1 MFIFRDFKWLGHR
14 DTWNDNELIEWAGPN
29 IEKIFWRGPYDFLFL
44 VLTSNISSTSL
55 HPDILGDT
63 TFSHLFTQELQK
75 WTNPYYKHSE
85 DKRSR
90 GEWLELVNS
99 ATTTTFIV
107 STSERSSIICSV
119 KMHYGVFMFAF
130 VNFHHILLGEG
141 GGKQLNTHEV

>member
-1 MFIFRDFKWLGHR
+1 MSRAKYR
-14 DTWNDNELIEWAGPN
+14 
-29 IEKIFWRGPYDFLFL
+29 KIFWRGPYDFLFL
-44 VLTSNISSTSL
+44 VLTANISSTSL

-107 STSERSSIICSV
+107 SCPLPRETPA
-119 KMHYGVFMFAF
+119 YAA
-130 VNFHHILLGEG
+130 
-141 GGKQLNTHEV
+141 